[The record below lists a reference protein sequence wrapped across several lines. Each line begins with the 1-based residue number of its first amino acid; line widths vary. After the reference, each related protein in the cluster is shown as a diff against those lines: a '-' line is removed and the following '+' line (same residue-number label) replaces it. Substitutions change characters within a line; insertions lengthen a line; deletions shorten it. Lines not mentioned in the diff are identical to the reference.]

1 MFSGV
6 EARFAMNEGFIMNK
20 TSFSPLPASLHFQIF
35 SYHVLMVGMLFVQL
49 PIWAQAPAPLN
60 QSVIEPYYLF
70 PASSEAALV
79 SFDWDSSG
87 TLHYT
92 VGDPNYGLKLEVY
105 KFVGNTPVPVYQTTS
120 AWPGSLLTCIG
131 NHVYFNDGGDY
142 ARGDF
147 NYFVYDA
154 ASPEIILPLLEAPYG
169 ASLWGITG
177 RGQDEFFA
185 SGSIAT
191 WGPAALFYSRL
202 NGSGLLESVP
212 PVVFG
217 EVGDSP
223 GPMAFDPFGN
233 LYYVPGYAYSG
244 TATIYRWN
252 AQEVEAAVTG
262 GGTDL
267 QPTGREW
274 AALPAPYDGATG
286 MIADPYG
293 NIYVTATSWGAP
305 SQLIVFKSEEA
316 SSIIAAEYEGRLET
330 LRYRENGIYVSCAD
344 GIFRMPLLQV
354 ATSLE
359 DETVEATLGDTVI
372 FSVEASGGIGG
383 KKYQWYRVD
392 AQKTALSVGVNLPHY
407 SLTARTEDSGAHFY
421 CTVSDAVYSVESPHF
436 LLTVQEPVPMATFPI
451 VLFFVSLLLLLG
463 ILALIPGKVITS
475 KLKISK

>member
-1 MFSGV
+1 
-6 EARFAMNEGFIMNK
+6 MNEGFIMEK
-20 TSFSPLPASLHFQIF
+20 RPLRTRFSPPLPSVFRYC
-35 SYHVLMVGMLFVQL
+35 SVLVLLLLLVGH
-49 PIWAQAPAPLN
+49 AEGQAPAPLN
-60 QSVIEPYYLF
+60 QSVIEPYYAF

-105 KFVGNTPVPVYQTTS
+105 KLVGNTPVPVYQTTS

-142 ARGDF
+142 TRGDF
-147 NYFVYDA
+147 NYFFYI
-154 ASPEIILPLLEAPYG
+154 ASNPESTTSLLEAPYA

-177 RGQDEFFA
+177 RGPDEFFA

-212 PVVFG
+212 PAVFG

-244 TATIYRWN
+244 TATIYLWN

-262 GGTDL
+262 GADL
-267 QPTGREW
+267 QPAGREW

-286 MIADPYG
+286 MIVDPYG

-344 GIFRMPLLQV
+344 GIFRMPLLQA

-359 DETVEATLGDTVI
+359 DETVEATVGDTVI
-372 FSVEASGGIGG
+372 FSVEASGGIGE
-383 KKYQWYRVD
+383 KIYQWYRVD
-392 AQKTALSVGVNLPHY
+392 AQKSALPVGVNLPHY
-407 SLTARTEDSGAHFY
+407 SLTARREDSGARFY

-436 LLTVQEPVPMATFPI
+436 LLTVQEPVPTATFPV
-451 VLFFVSLLLLLG
+451 VLFLGSALLLLG
-463 ILALIPGKVITS
+463 ILVLIPGKGIVS
-475 KLKISK
+475 KLKIRE